1 MGFPVPLGKWFR
13 GQFRPV
19 IDEYVTGERA
29 MSRGLFDADYVRRLV
44 ARHLG
49 GENHTERLWTL
60 VNFEMWLRQFIDGE
74 EAGEPQLELSGVAG
88 NGNGDSRAGSIR
100 AGVV

>member
-19 IDEYVTGERA
+19 IDEYVLGERA

-44 ARHLG
+44 ARHLS

-60 VNFEMWLRQFIDGE
+60 VNFEMWLRQFMDGE
-74 EAGEPQLELSGVAG
+74 EAGEPEVALSGVG
-88 NGNGDSRAGSIR
+88 SNGDSRVGSIR
-100 AGVV
+100 AGVA